1 MRHPTFAQ
9 PIEAHL
15 DEFNRTLPQRVRS
28 QVPLLNVVV
37 RYLLRSR
44 GKQLRPMLVF
54 ASAGACGAISERTHI
69 GAAMVELLHTATLV
83 HDDVVDQAPMRRGL
97 ASINAIWKN
106 KVAVLV
112 GDFLLARGLLLA
124 VEHEEFDFLRVTAQ
138 AVRRMSE
145 GELLQVQ
152 RSHKRTLDEETYL
165 RIIRD
170 KTAAL
175 LAACCQIGAL
185 SAGADQSRQ
194 EKLATFGERIGLAFQ
209 IRDDVLDYTSRSTIL
224 GKPTAHDLREGKTT
238 LPLLRALE
246 QAPPSEAQGIRKLMQ
261 SSARR
266 NGHIERIIA
275 FVERYGG
282 VESAM
287 ATARTLVED
296 AIAELDSLPP
306 TEFRAMLIA
315 IARYTIE
322 RTK

>member
-165 RIIRD
+165 RIIQD

-194 EKLATFGERIGLAFQ
+194 EKLGYVR
-209 IRDDVLDYTSRSTIL
+209 R
-224 GKPTAHDLREGKTT
+224 AHRV
-238 LPLLRALE
+238 
-246 QAPPSEAQGIRKLMQ
+246 GIPDPR
-261 SSARR
+261 
-266 NGHIERIIA
+266 
-275 FVERYGG
+275 
-282 VESAM
+282 
-287 ATARTLVED
+287 
-296 AIAELDSLPP
+296 
-306 TEFRAMLIA
+306 
-315 IARYTIE
+315 
-322 RTK
+322 

>member
-1 MRHPTFAQ
+1 MRSPAFAQ

-15 DEFNRTLPQRVRS
+15 EVFNRTLPQRVRS

-54 ASAGACGAISERTHI
+54 ACAGACGAITERTHI

-112 GDFLLARGLLLA
+112 GDYFLARGLLLA
-124 VEHEEFDFLRVTAQ
+124 VEHEEIDFLRVTAQ

-152 RSHKRTLDEETYL
+152 RSLKRTLDEETYL
-165 RIIRD
+165 RIIKD

-185 SAGADQSRQ
+185 SAGADHALQ
-194 EKLATFGERIGLAFQ
+194 ELLAAFGERIGLAFQ
-209 IRDDVLDYTSRSTIL
+209 IRDDVLDYTSRSAIL
-224 GKPTAHDLREGKTT
+224 GKPAAHDLREGKTT
-238 LPLLRALE
+238 LPLLRALQ
-246 QAPPSEAQGIRKLMQ
+246 QAPPSEAQAIRTLVR
-261 SSARR
+261 SSVRR
-266 NGHIERIIA
+266 NGRVERIIA
-275 FVERYGG
+275 FVEHYGG
-282 VESAM
+282 IESAM

-296 AIAELDSLPP
+296 AIADLENLPP
-306 TEFRAMLIA
+306 TEYRALLVA